1 MESLLAIGI
10 IAGIAIWAYKS
21 GKVTGSR
28 GGFRAG
34 LRRVRNSNR

>member
-34 LRRVRNSNR
+34 LRRGRNSNR

>member
-1 MESLLAIGI
+1 MGSLIVLAAC
-10 IAGIAIWAYKS
+10 AGIAIWAYKS

-34 LRRVRNSNR
+34 LRRGRNSNR

>member
-10 IAGIAIWAYKS
+10 IAGIAIWEYKS

-34 LRRVRNSNR
+34 LRRGRNSNR